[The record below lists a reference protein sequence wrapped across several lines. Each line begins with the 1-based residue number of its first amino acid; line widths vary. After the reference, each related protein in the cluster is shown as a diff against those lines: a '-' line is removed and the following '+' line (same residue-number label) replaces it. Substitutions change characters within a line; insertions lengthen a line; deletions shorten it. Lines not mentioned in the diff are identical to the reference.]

1 MLLQAMYNLR
11 IKQFDWNNM
20 MHLNVAV
27 SCCMERFSIDSCE
40 AFKSI
45 LTLVGTVWLG
55 NQLYVC
61 WSQCGNLCFGSE
73 EKDWTLFYSPLDDQL
88 IKIQ

>member
-27 SCCMERFSIDSCE
+27 SCCMERFSIHSYFSRNRL
-40 AFKSI
+40 AWKPA
-45 LTLVGTVWLG
+45 V
-55 NQLYVC
+55 VC
-61 WSQCGNLCFGSE
+61 WSQCGNLCFDSE

>member
-1 MLLQAMYNLR
+1 MDSFVKNACLKKKKEMLLQAMYNLR

-55 NQLYVC
+55 NQL
-61 WSQCGNLCFGSE
+61 
-73 EKDWTLFYSPLDDQL
+73 
-88 IKIQ
+88 